1 MSFGSGPGS
10 RTDGE
15 SNDAHQGRGGF
26 ILGVRMGMYGMLLR
40 TLMLLGEL
48 CVVSIGGCVNELG
61 ECDNGIGEVMGS
73 NSLRFNRISA
83 YRTKCV
89 L

>member
-1 MSFGSGPGS
+1 
-10 RTDGE
+10 
-15 SNDAHQGRGGF
+15 
-26 ILGVRMGMYGMLLR
+26 MG
-40 TLMLLGEL
+40 GEL
-48 CVVSIGGCVNELG
+48 CVVSIGGGVNELG

-89 L
+89 LWPKVTQR